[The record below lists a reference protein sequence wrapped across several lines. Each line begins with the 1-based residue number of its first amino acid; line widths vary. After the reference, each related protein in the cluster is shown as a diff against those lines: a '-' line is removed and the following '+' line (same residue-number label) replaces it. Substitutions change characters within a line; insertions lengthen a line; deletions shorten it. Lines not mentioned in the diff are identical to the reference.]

1 MSPQTEQ
8 KQDSVHSLAGHHKDT
23 EQMITDSQS
32 SGSKEQDGSI
42 CRGASI
48 RSGFLSDLSRQKSI
62 EQKEKV
68 GVQIEESK
76 FSGESSPTLKI
87 AQDPKSL
94 SLPPI

>member
-1 MSPQTEQ
+1 
-8 KQDSVHSLAGHHKDT
+8 
-23 EQMITDSQS
+23 MITDSQS
-32 SGSKEQDGSI
+32 SGSQEQDGSI

-94 SLPPI
+94 SLPPIQKELASMQDLRAAHLNDIKE